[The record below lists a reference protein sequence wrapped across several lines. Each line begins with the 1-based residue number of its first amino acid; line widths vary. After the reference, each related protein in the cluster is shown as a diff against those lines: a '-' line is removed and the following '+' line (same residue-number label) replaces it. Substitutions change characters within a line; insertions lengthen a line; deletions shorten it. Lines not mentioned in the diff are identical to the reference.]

1 MGLFQPP
8 ASLTGS
14 KDACDNPRMR
24 PPRAVVLLVIV
35 PLAVGCFAVSFGR
48 EFPSPETRTIT
59 LGRTDK
65 VTLQRVFGEPYQVGI
80 DSGDPTWRW
89 FFGRRAS
96 GTEVTKDLS
105 VRFGADG
112 TVKSYSFTSNFP
124 EDMKRLR

>member
-1 MGLFQPP
+1 
-8 ASLTGS
+8 
-14 KDACDNPRMR
+14 MR
-24 PPRAVVLLVIV
+24 PALVMIPLLVST
-35 PLAVGCFAVSFGR
+35 LSAGCLSTSFGR
-48 EFPSPETRTIT
+48 EFPSPDSRGIT
-59 LGRTDK
+59 VGKTDK
-65 VTLQRVFGEPYQVGI
+65 SELRRLFGEPYQVGL

>member
-1 MGLFQPP
+1 
-8 ASLTGS
+8 
-14 KDACDNPRMR
+14 MR
-24 PPRAVVLLVIV
+24 PPRMVTLLAVV

-59 LGRTDK
+59 IGRTDK
-65 VTLQRVFGEPYQVGI
+65 VTLQRVFGEPYQVGL

>member
-1 MGLFQPP
+1 
-8 ASLTGS
+8 
-14 KDACDNPRMR
+14 MR
-24 PPRAVVLLVIV
+24 PPRMVTLLAVV
-35 PLAVGCFAVSFGR
+35 
-48 EFPSPETRTIT
+48 
-59 LGRTDK
+59 
-65 VTLQRVFGEPYQVGI
+65 
-80 DSGDPTWRW
+80 PTWRW